1 MRGAALLLA
10 LHFTLVALSTLSQ
23 RGELYNRKMN
33 RYESHFGKHQAREP
47 LVPELFFE
55 DWK

>member
-1 MRGAALLLA
+1 LLLA